1 MSSSESPS
9 VNPWLRGAIAAGA
22 ARGNTLSDGRFQVPY
37 AALEA
42 LLTEWESFLARHGVT
57 REGPVVLECAAS
69 VPGVLTVLALL
80 RAGSSFA
87 LLPPPART
95 GTPPPPPRFFPL
107 RVRVR
112 SLYDLEPNAPLSPEA
127 LLEVTSLEGARS
139 PPEGEAGA
147 PGRLFLRTSGSLG
160 TPKLVVHSQALLL
173 GNALHCVERL
183 RLTAEDLICL
193 PVPIAHMYGLGAG
206 LLPGLAAGASIELLE
221 GANLPRFLERE
232 AQVRPTVAFLTPNL
246 CTMLLRRRT
255 APGHYRHVVVAGDK
269 LKPESFETAET
280 LFRRVV
286 NLYGSTELGVIATA
300 DAEEARGP
308 RSTTVGRA
316 VPGAGIQLRPVEG
329 SQDFEGEVGELW
341 CRHPFP
347 FLGYVDEDGQPW
359 QGEPPFQDGWYRTKD
374 LCRLHAD
381 GLLEVL
387 GRTDHGVKR
396 DGRLVMLTDLE
407 RTVERVPG
415 VERAIAVLGGESLRG
430 QRLVVFCVPRDG
442 QPLEGDAVR
451 TACFEL
457 LPAYAI
463 PDEVRPLATLP
474 LLPSGKVDRKA
485 LREAATAPAPVS
497 PSQERT

>member
-1 MSSSESPS
+1 
-9 VNPWLRGAIAAGA
+9 
-22 ARGNTLSDGRFQVPY
+22 
-37 AALEA
+37 
-42 LLTEWESFLARHGVT
+42 VT

-69 VPGVLTVLALL
+69 VPSVLTVLALL

-112 SLYDLEPNAPLSPEA
+112 SLYDLEPHAPLSPEA
-127 LLEVTSLEGARS
+127 LLEVTPLEGAHP
-139 PPEGEAGA
+139 PPEGEASA
-147 PGRLFLRTSGSLG
+147 PGRLFLRTSGS
-160 TPKLVVHSQALLL
+160 L

-183 RLTAEDLICL
+183 RLTAEDRICL

-206 LLPGLAAGASIELLE
+206 LLPGLAAGASIDLLE

-232 AQVRPTVAFLTPNL
+232 AQVSPTVAFLTPNL

-269 LKPESFETAET
+269 LKPELFETAET

-474 LLPSGKVDRKA
+474 LLPSGKVDRKT